1 VVLRSQEVAGVSDEQ
16 HRGRPAGRWAIAV
29 ASALLAGG
37 GFVGAGGFAYA
48 GDDPDNVGAPG
59 GDGQDVTCI
68 ADQPPA
74 NVAFCNVV
82 GEDGADG
89 RSSTVHG

>member
-1 VVLRSQEVAGVSDEQ
+1 VVSRNQEVAGVSDEQ
-16 HRGRPAGRWAIAV
+16 SGRPARRWAIAV

-37 GFVGAGGFAYA
+37 GFVGAGGLAYA

-59 GDGQDVTCI
+59 ADGQDVTCT
-68 ADQPPA
+68 ADVPPRNA
-74 NVAFCNVV
+74 PVCNVV

-89 RSSTVHG
+89 QSSTVRR